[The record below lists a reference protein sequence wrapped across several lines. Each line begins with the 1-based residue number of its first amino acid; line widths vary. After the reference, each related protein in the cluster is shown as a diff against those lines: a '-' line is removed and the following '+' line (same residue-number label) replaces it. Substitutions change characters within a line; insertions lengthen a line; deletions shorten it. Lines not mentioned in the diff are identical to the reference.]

1 MHRMKRIRCRV
12 LAGLA
17 TLAGMV
23 CATAQA
29 QPPAPSNAP
38 PLVDAKY
45 DKTTGAVIVP
55 LGGAAKLDPG
65 KNKLLTELVIRGD
78 EDVVTARPDG
88 TSKFAVLIGR
98 RPGVTKIRM
107 TFEDKTALDFE
118 ILVQPDY
125 ELLRSVIKR
134 AAPTASVEVL
144 PGVGN
149 VIILTGYVTRP
160 EDRDLVVQIAS
171 SALGGATQNVLSN
184 IQIGG
189 AQHVQIDVM
198 VAQVDR
204 TELRERGTS
213 FGVGGTTI
221 GFSSIVG
228 GLATSNVSN
237 NLLVA
242 GAAAAGPITV
252 GANANLV
259 AGIVPAQFIGALR
272 ALKTEGLAKF
282 LAEPKVVAQTGRPT
296 LLRAG
301 GQQAILGPAAGINGP
316 GVILEQVGTQLE
328 VLPIVFGNGRIYLEV
343 NPQFRSVNA
352 GRGVTTAFGFTPGFN
367 ESSIRSSVT
376 MESGQTFAIG
386 GLIEHSVQGSVEKV
400 PYLGDL
406 PLLGAAFSSVR
417 QEERETELLILVT
430 PRLVDALDCNQLPKR
445 LPGRESRSP
454 DDYELFLESL
464 IEAPRGQ
471 RRPWTGWRYNAA
483 YKSDPTVGTY
493 PGTGTVSSPTAAP
506 AMGTWNPV
514 PVAPIPAPAN
524 VMPIGSTQPAEFPVL
539 PATVPVESNNPSQP

>member
-12 LAGLA
+12 LAGMA

-29 QPPAPSNAP
+29 QPPAPNAGQP
-38 PLVDAKY
+38 TVPLVDAKF
-45 DKTTGAVIVP
+45 DKTTGAVLVP
-55 LGGAAKLDPG
+55 LGGAIKLNPG
-65 KNKLLTELVIRGD
+65 NNKFLTDISVRGN
-78 EDVVTARPDG
+78 EEVVTARPD
-88 TSKFAVLIGR
+88 TKDPKSAVLIGR
-98 RPGVTKIRM
+98 LPGVTRIVM
-107 TFEDKTALDFE
+107 TFEDKTTATFDV
-118 ILVQPDY
+118 LVQPDY
-125 ELLRSVIKR
+125 DLLRSVIKR
-134 AAPTASVEVL
+134 AAPTAAVEVL

-160 EDRDLVVQIAS
+160 EDRDLIVQIAS
-171 SALGGATQNVLSN
+171 SVVGGNVANVLSN

-213 FGVGGTTI
+213 FGVSGTTFGI
-221 GFSSIVG
+221 SSVVG
-228 GLATSNVSN
+228 GLATSNVAN
-237 NLLVA
+237 NVVVGA
-242 GAAAAGPITV
+242 GATAPLTV
-252 GANANLV
+252 GANANII
-259 AGIVPAQFIGALR
+259 AGIVPAQFVGALR

-406 PLLGAAFSSVR
+406 PLLGAAFSNVR
-417 QEERETELLILVT
+417 HEERETELLILVT

-445 LPGRESRSP
+445 VPGQESRSP

-464 IEAPRGQ
+464 IETPRGQ
-471 RRPWTGWRYNAA
+471 RRPWNGWRYNAA
-483 YKSDPTVGTY
+483 YKSDPSYGNLPCSGPGCTGATV
-493 PGTGTVSSPTAAP
+493 P
-506 AMGTWNPV
+506 ASGV
-514 PVAPIPAPAN
+514 YVAPTPAAPAN
-524 VMPIGSTQPAEFPVL
+524 VMPISNTTPVEIPVL
-539 PATVPVESNNPSQP
+539 PAASTGDPNNPSQ